1 MAKIGFT
8 GIGVSNLK
16 KSSDFYQK
24 ILELEEK
31 GTYENVEV
39 DLQDGSSFN
48 IDEIVLG
55 ERGSEENLLVLMNW
69 PNEERL
75 YDGLNIKVVFAVDNA
90 KSTMDIIRS
99 NGGIVDREALP
110 HYTIEGGLVGLARD
124 FDNNVIEIIQWP
136 KES

>member
-1 MAKIGFT
+1 MAKLSFT

-24 ILELEEK
+24 TLDLEEK
-31 GTYENVEV
+31 GTYKNVDV
-39 DLQDGSSFN
+39 DLQDGSNFF

-55 ERGSEENLLVLMNW
+55 KRDSEENLLILMNW

-75 YDGLNIKVVFAVDNA
+75 YDGHNIKVVFAVDDANL
-90 KSTMDIIRS
+90 TMDLIRN

-110 HYTIEGGLVGLARD
+110 HYTIEGGLVGMARD
-124 FDNNVIEIIQWP
+124 FDNNVIEIVQWP
-136 KES
+136 KEN

>member
-1 MAKIGFT
+1 MAKLGFT

-24 ILELEEK
+24 ILNLEEK

-124 FDNNVIEIIQWP
+124 FDNNVIEIVQWP

>member
-1 MAKIGFT
+1 MGKLSFT

-24 ILELEEK
+24 ILDLEEK
-31 GTYENVEV
+31 GTYENVNV
-39 DLQDGSSFN
+39 DLNDSNFI

-55 ERGSEENLLVLMNW
+55 TKDSEENLLVLMNW
-69 PNEERL
+69 PNEKRS
-75 YDGLNIKVVFAVDNA
+75 YDGLNIKIVFAVDDANL
-90 KSTMDIIRS
+90 TMDLIRN

-136 KES
+136 KEV

>member
-1 MAKIGFT
+1 MAKLGFT

-24 ILELEEK
+24 ILDLEEK
-31 GTYENVEV
+31 GTYENVNV
-39 DLQDGSSFN
+39 DLNDSNFF

-55 ERGSEENLLVLMNW
+55 TKDSEENLLVLMNW
-69 PNEERL
+69 PNEKRS
-75 YDGLNIKVVFAVDNA
+75 YDGLNIKIVFAVDDA
-90 KSTMDIIRS
+90 KLTMDLIRN

-136 KES
+136 KEV

>member
-1 MAKIGFT
+1 MAKLGFT

-24 ILELEEK
+24 ILGLQEK

-39 DLQDGSSFN
+39 DLQDGSSFF

-55 ERGSEENLLVLMNW
+55 EIGSEENLLILMNW

-75 YDGLNIKVVFAVDNA
+75 YDGLNIKIVFAVDDA
-90 KSTMDIIRS
+90 KLTMDLIRA
-99 NGGIVDREALP
+99 NGGFVDREALP
-110 HYTIEGGLVGLARD
+110 HYTIEGGLVGMARD
-124 FDNNVIEIIQWP
+124 FDNNVIEIVQWP
-136 KES
+136 KEN

>member
-1 MAKIGFT
+1 MAKLGFT

-24 ILELEEK
+24 ILNLEEK

-110 HYTIEGGLVGLARD
+110 HYTIEGGLVGMARD
-124 FDNNVIEIIQWP
+124 FDNNVIEIVQWP

>member
-1 MAKIGFT
+1 MAKLGFT

-31 GTYENVEV
+31 GTYENVNV
-39 DLQDGSSFN
+39 DLQDGSSFC

>member
-1 MAKIGFT
+1 MAKLGFT

-24 ILELEEK
+24 ILNLEEK

>member
-1 MAKIGFT
+1 MAKLSFT

-24 ILELEEK
+24 TLDLEEK
-31 GTYENVEV
+31 GTYKNVVV
-39 DLQDGSSFN
+39 DLQDGSNFY

-55 ERGSEENLLVLMNW
+55 KRDSEENLLILMNW

-75 YDGLNIKVVFAVDNA
+75 YGGLNVKVVFAVDDANL
-90 KSTMDIIRS
+90 TMDLIRN

-110 HYTIEGGLVGLARD
+110 HYTIEGGLVGMARD
-124 FDNNVIEIIQWP
+124 FDNNVIEIVQWP

>member
-1 MAKIGFT
+1 MAKLGFT

-39 DLQDGSSFN
+39 DLQDGSSFF

-55 ERGSEENLLVLMNW
+55 EKGSEENLLILMNW

-75 YDGLNIKVVFAVDNA
+75 YGGLNIKVVFAVDDA
-90 KSTMDIIRS
+90 ALTMDLIRN
-99 NGGIVDREALP
+99 NGGTVDREALP
-110 HYTIEGGLVGLARD
+110 HFTIEGGLV
-124 FDNNVIEIIQWP
+124 
-136 KES
+136 

>member
-1 MAKIGFT
+1 MGKLSFT

-24 ILELEEK
+24 ILDLEEK
-31 GTYENVEV
+31 GTYENVNV
-39 DLQDGSSFN
+39 DLNDSNFF

-55 ERGSEENLLVLMNW
+55 TKDSEENLLVLMNW
-69 PNEERL
+69 PNEKRS
-75 YDGLNIKVVFAVDNA
+75 YDGLNIKIVFAVDDANL
-90 KSTMDIIRS
+90 TMDLIRN

-136 KES
+136 KEV

>member
-1 MAKIGFT
+1 MAKLGFT